1 MTQNATPTE
10 DLNLEDLIAKAKY
23 KQHPYGKTFQPLDNA
38 TFKALA
44 ADIGHRGPDKET
56 VLYQDMVLDGWH
68 GYLACLAKKRDPKF
82 APFKGSD
89 LEAAELVHAS
99 GIRRHVSADQ
109 RYASFV
115 LLCEA
120 CPAFKQKYE
129 QLKAKGEQQ
138 RKAGTP
144 LDTGSQRVDV
154 VKAKAEAAGVS
165 KATAK
170 KVERVKKDNPG
181 AVANI
186 AAGRTTANK
195 ELKKS
200 PGKGRKPGRNRSDK
214 PTATVKDGKS
224 SQDQDVKKAP
234 LLSCVVDLELR
245 IAKGK
250 SVHEVRNVLFL
261 GKAEFKGLHVW
272 HKNAKAV
279 PVAPGAPLPK
289 GCLAEVTA
297 IRSAH
302 NFKVGEA

>member
-10 DLNLEDLIAKAKY
+10 ALKLEDLIAKAKY
-23 KQHPYGKTFQPLDNA
+23 KQHPYGKSWQPFDEAMFTELVANVDR
-38 TFKALA
+38 
-44 ADIGHRGPDKET
+44 RGLDKEI

-68 GYLACLAKKRDPKF
+68 RYLACLATKVEPKF
-82 APFKGSD
+82 TQFKGTE

-109 RYASFV
+109 RYAS
-115 LLCEA
+115 LDMLCQA
-120 CPAFKQKYE
+120 CPAFKEKYE

-170 KVERVKKDNPG
+170 KVEKVKKENPG
-181 AVANI
+181 AVAEI

-195 ELKKS
+195 ELKKLG
-200 PGKGRKPGRNRSDK
+200 GKGRNRSGK
-214 PTATVKDGKS
+214 PTATGKDGKS

-234 LLSCVVDLELR
+234 LLSCVVELELR
-245 IAKGK
+245 MAKGK
-250 SVHEVRNVLFL
+250 SVHEVKSVLFL
-261 GKAEFKGLHVW
+261 GKAEVKGLHVW

-289 GCLAEVTA
+289 GYLAEVTA